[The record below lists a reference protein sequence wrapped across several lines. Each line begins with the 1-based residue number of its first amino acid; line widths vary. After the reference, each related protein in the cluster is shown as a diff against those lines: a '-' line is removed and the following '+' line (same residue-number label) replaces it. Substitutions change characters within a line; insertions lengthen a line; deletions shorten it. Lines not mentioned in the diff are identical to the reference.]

1 MLISIKTC
9 WSKPFEETKS
19 IVAIPI
25 NGHTLL
31 PIKNLGN
38 IQLDMVGIS
47 RLADK
52 KIPKDL
58 IEKLIK
64 SIDLKPLFQALAHI
78 SIMDV
83 LNALEHKFFPH
94 GFIYTM
100 KKIICEHPVKIK
112 DYESTIHTYANL
124 KEVAVTDDYIEDQ
137 AFPDIVTQSYKEV
150 PIAFAEPEPQLVKE
164 TVRSEE
170 VIKEK
175 NGSGFVLNDEQ
186 FKSLSKSWIEKLFA
200 Q

>member
-1 MLISIKTC
+1 
-9 WSKPFEETKS
+9 
-19 IVAIPI
+19 
-25 NGHTLL
+25 
-31 PIKNLGN
+31 
-38 IQLDMVGIS
+38 MVGIS

-83 LNALEHKFFPH
+83 LKALEHKFFPH
-94 GFIYTM
+94 GFVYTM
-100 KKIICEHPVKIK
+100 KKIICEIPTHPVKE
-112 DYESTIHTYANL
+112 YESSIHTYANL
-124 KEVAVTDDYIEDQ
+124 KEAAVTDDYIEDQ
-137 AFPDIVTQSYKEV
+137 AFPEIVTQSFKEV
-150 PIAFAEPEPQLVKE
+150 PIAFAEPEPIKE
-164 TVRSEE
+164 ALKSEE

-175 NGSGFVLNDEQ
+175 NGSGFMLNDEQ